1 MEKSVNNI
9 NKKKVSNLEIKPL
22 SKSNIQSISDITNP
36 LPNFSDRSNF
46 IMSIIAPTGSGK
58 SVLISNIVRKFYY
71 RKFDKIYFCSSNVTD
86 DNKVYDN
93 AYKSIEF
100 DETRI
105 FQDIN
110 DEIIDY
116 IKMDIESD
124 EDFDEKDFRTL
135 LIIDDLITSVA
146 NRKNKEVIKFILKS
160 RHLKCSIIIISHKFN
175 FLPTIIR
182 NNLTDLI
189 MFRSKSKQELE
200 TIYKGI
206 IDLDEDKWIQFYEYA
221 TNEPFNFLY
230 VKLNKNPQLY
240 YHNFTEQL
248 LE

>member
-1 MEKSVNNI
+1 MNI
-9 NKKKVSNLEIKPL
+9 QKIENNLEIKPL
-22 SKSNIQSISDITNP
+22 SKSNIKLISDITNP

-46 IMSIIAPTGSGK
+46 IMSIVAPTGSGK

-71 RKFDKIYFCSSNVTD
+71 RKFDKIFFCSSNVND
-86 DNKVYDN
+86 DTKVYDN
-93 AYKSIEF
+93 AYNSIEF
-100 DETRI
+100 DENRT

-110 DEIIDY
+110 NEIIEY
-116 IKMDIESD
+116 IKTDIESD
-124 EDFDEKDFRTL
+124 EDFEKSDFRTL

-146 NRKNKEVIKFILKS
+146 NKKNTDVIKFILKS

-182 NNLTDLI
+182 NNLTDIIL
-189 MFRSKSKQELE
+189 FRSKSKQELE

-206 IDLDEDKWIQFYEYA
+206 IDLDEEKWNQFYEYA

-240 YHNFTEQL
+240 FRNFNEQL
-248 LE
+248 I

>member
-1 MEKSVNNI
+1 M
-9 NKKKVSNLEIKPL
+9 SNLEIKKLSNNLDIKPL
-22 SKSNIQSISDITNP
+22 SKSNIQEIQDIPEP

-71 RKFDKIYFCSSNVTD
+71 KQFDKVYFCSSNVND

-93 AYKSIEF
+93 AYNSIEF

-110 DEIIDY
+110 DDIINY
-116 IKMDIESD
+116 IKMDIETD
-124 EDFDEKDFRTL
+124 DDFEKKDFRTL
-135 LIIDDLITSVA
+135 LIIDDLITSIA
-146 NRKNKEVIKFILKS
+146 NRKNKDVIKFILKS
-160 RHLKCSIIIISHKFN
+160 RHIKCSIIIISHKFN
-175 FLPTIIR
+175 MLPTIIR

-189 MFRSKSKQELE
+189 LFRSKSKQELE

-206 IDLDEDKWIQFYEYA
+206 IDLEEEKWIDFYKYS

-248 LE
+248 L

>member
-1 MEKSVNNI
+1 M
-9 NKKKVSNLEIKPL
+9 SNLEVKKLQNDLDIKPL
-22 SKSNIQSISDITNP
+22 SKSNVKQLDDIPYP

-71 RKFDKIYFCSSNVTD
+71 KQFDKVYFCSSNVSD
-86 DNKVYDN
+86 DNKIYDN
-93 AYKSIEF
+93 AYNSIEF

-110 DEIIDY
+110 DDIVNY
-116 IKMDIESD
+116 IKMDIETD
-124 EDFDEKDFRTL
+124 DDFDKKDFRTL
-135 LIIDDLITSVA
+135 LIIDDLITSIA

-160 RHLKCSIIIISHKFN
+160 RHIKCSIIMISHKYN
-175 FLPTIIR
+175 MLPTIIR
-182 NNLTDLI
+182 NNLTDI
-189 MFRSKSKQELE
+189 IIFRTKSKQEIE

-206 IDLDEDKWIQFYEYA
+206 IDLEIDKFFDFYKYS

-248 LE
+248 V

>member
-1 MEKSVNNI
+1 MNI
-9 NKKKVSNLEIKPL
+9 QKISNLDVKPL
-22 SKSNIQSISDITNP
+22 SKTNIKSLDDISNP

-71 RKFDKIYFCSSNVTD
+71 RKFDKIYFCSSNVSD
-86 DNKVYDN
+86 HDGENKIYDN
-93 AYKSIEF
+93 AYNSIEF
-100 DETRI
+100 DENRI
-105 FQDIN
+105 FEDIN

-116 IKMDIESD
+116 IKTDIVSD
-124 EDFDEKDFRTL
+124 DDFEKKDYRTL
-135 LIIDDLITSVA
+135 LVIDDLITSIA
-146 NRKNKEVIKFILKS
+146 NRKNREVIKFILKS

-175 FLPTIIR
+175 MLPTIIR

-189 MFRSKSKQELE
+189 LFRSKSKQELE

-206 IDLDEDKWIQFYEYA
+206 IDLEEEKWFQFYEYS
-221 TNEPFNFLY
+221 TNEPYNFLY

-240 YHNFTEQL
+240 FHNFTEEL
-248 LE
+248 I